1 MVEFLQEVFRVFF
14 RRELHQIFLESDL
27 YNTLLFY
34 FDHYPF
40 HNILHLKICDI
51 FIYLLDKSQSLP
63 HHDWESVI
71 NSVLYETTLVK
82 KLLDIAR
89 ESATYTLKSTGQ
101 SLPSGY
107 MPFVRKIS
115 NKLVELQ
122 KKDDE
127 VANFLDSIPEW
138 AEFVDTH
145 LKRHNEIEAK
155 ALGNKVP
162 AEEDTKSQQDDF
174 FEIMFKLKSA
184 TGTANNTQ
192 QEDSKAEDEDS
203 DEEDNMFGATKKAE
217 SLFPQAQDEDEE
229 G

>member
-63 HHDWESVI
+63 HPDWEAVI

-184 TGTANNTQ
+184 TGTANNAQ

-217 SLFPQAQDEDEE
+217 ALFPQAQDDDEE